1 MRQAVT
7 RRWWEQERHKYDLF
21 VSEAVEN
28 ECRRGDP
35 LQARKRLGVI
45 EEASML
51 PLNRG
56 IMELAE
62 KLVIPGGLPE
72 GAAADAVHI
81 AVATVYQIDY
91 LATWNIP
98 ISRMHKSAGLRK
110 GYWKTMPIG
119 DRSSA
124 PLKSSSGWTPWKD
137 DEILQEVYAMRD
149 AYAANSGVPRG
160 NRSAH
165 ERFANPAA

>member
-35 LQARKRLGVI
+35 VQARKRLSLI
-45 EEASML
+45 EAATML
-51 PLNRG
+51 ILNRS

-91 LATWNIP
+91 LATWNISP
-98 ISRMHKSAGLRK
+98 YRECSNPQNYGKDTGRQWLSA
-110 GYWKTMPIG
+110 T
-119 DRSSA
+119 DRLY
-124 PLKSSSGWTPWKD
+124 P
-137 DEILQEVYAMRD
+137 
-149 AYAANSGVPRG
+149 
-160 NRSAH
+160 
-165 ERFANPAA
+165 